1 MTKNSNLTVAAQ
13 RTSHNLH
20 NDVEATL
27 LFSPLKT
34 ALQNKLSK
42 SMAHLWVLNVLRI
55 FSTFT
60 GETALSK
67 LRVGNGDKPVS
78 CS

>member
-1 MTKNSNLTVAAQ
+1 
-13 RTSHNLH
+13 
-20 NDVEATL
+20 VEAPL

-34 ALQNKLSK
+34 ALQNELSK
-42 SMAHLWVLNVLRI
+42 SIAHLWVLNVLSI

-67 LRVGNGDKPVS
+67 LVVDDEPVS